1 MAPELIAQVCYEVE
15 RAANVGAEPAWKAL
29 SPAKQHALIAKVR
42 EHLADPE
49 RGPKAVDD
57 KRATS
62 ATAEAVAF
70 RKLVLALADGV

>member
-15 RAANVGAEPAWKAL
+15 RAGTIGAEPAWKAL
-29 SPAKQHALIAKVR
+29 SPAKQHVLIAKVR

-49 RGPKAVDD
+49 RGPKSIDD
-57 KRATS
+57 KK

-70 RKLVLALADGV
+70 RKLVLALADGI